1 MHCMIA
7 ASREM
12 SDEPKFALTTHSSR
26 SFFSQHWSHAVKP
39 GCLAMALLVASALP
53 AMAQTPAGG
62 GKQQTTE
69 SQTPEK
75 KVIYRGVVIDDT
87 DAPLPGV
94 SVTLPHSKGTGVTT
108 DVNGRFEISVP
119 ESVHNLVFSYIGMK
133 TQTVRVK
140 GITKDITVRLESD
153 AVNLKEAVVTGIYTR
168 NAESFTGSM
177 ATYTNKELKQ
187 VGNLNVLQSLQ
198 ALDPAFVITD
208 NNLRGADPN
217 ATLDISIRGTT
228 NLTDLE
234 SDYEYDPNQ
243 PLFILDGFESDLTTI
258 TNLNIDRVA
267 SITILKDAAST
278 AIYGSKAANGVVVV
292 ETVKPEPGK
301 LRFSY
306 SGNYQVAWADLTDYN
321 MMNAR
326 EKLAYEK
333 LAGRYASG
341 DYNLDA
347 NGEIID
353 EDQRQIY
360 YNRLKLVEQGLD
372 SYWLNEPLRTAF
384 TQTHNIYVDGG
395 DSAFLYGVGVNY
407 SNTQGVMKGSGKDA
421 LNGNIRL
428 TYRVDRLSFSNN
440 TNLNYNTSD
449 TEPVAFRNFV
459 NANPYYS
466 KYNENGEITKYFERT
481 ATLSGYEYAYNP
493 LWNFNQKSYNR
504 TNTFSLNNNFQVEW
518 RILEE
523 LRLRGRFGVTI
534 AQNESTV
541 FHSPEE
547 TMFAETDRL
556 ERGTYAKN
564 SSRDTSYDGTL
575 DLTYGRTFGNHML
588 NLIGGMQ
595 FTESNSDAEAFSALG
610 YMSDQY
616 SNPNFSM
623 GYPDGGKPSSTV
635 VKSRTASYY
644 FNLNYGYDMRYLV
657 DLNLRTDGASVFGI
671 NNPFST
677 TWSFGL
683 GWNVHNEKFLAD
695 SDVISYMKLRYSLGN
710 PGNSNLDAKRANTVY
725 NYYTAFQNPFGL
737 AALVSQWG
745 NKDLEW
751 QRTLDQNIGID
762 LAFMDDRL
770 RFTFDYFTKTTD
782 PLLLSISLP
791 PSTGTTT
798 SPMNI
803 GTMHNEGFTWQATYF
818 VLRGNDYNW
827 SLTANMNHVKT
838 SYDDMGNYLE
848 YLNEQGRDEEAY
860 TLRRYYDGASPTA
873 LWAVRSAGID
883 PMTGNEVFIKKDGSY
898 TFEWDTA
905 DEVVCGDTTPD
916 VEGTF
921 GTSAYWKGFSMNLIF
936 SYRYG
941 GQAFRQTLF
950 DKVENISESDLM
962 YNQDKR
968 AYYDRWQKPGD
979 HAKFKRI
986 DDLSES
992 HMTSRF
998 IEDENTLKLTTLSFG
1013 YENQTAPWL
1022 KTIGASSFNVRLS
1035 MNDLFYL
1042 STIKE
1047 ERGLDYPFQRSVMMS
1062 LGLSF

>member
-1 MHCMIA
+1 MK
-7 ASREM
+7 
-12 SDEPKFALTTHSSR
+12 KFALTTHSSR

-87 DAPLPGV
+87 DVPLPGV

-347 NGEIID
+347 NGEIIN

-493 LWNFNQKSYNR
+493 LWDFNQKSYNR

>member
-1 MHCMIA
+1 MK
-7 ASREM
+7 
-12 SDEPKFALTTHSSR
+12 KFALTTHSSR

-62 GKQQTTE
+62 GEQQTTE

-493 LWNFNQKSYNR
+493 LWDFNQKSYNR

>member
-1 MHCMIA
+1 MK
-7 ASREM
+7 
-12 SDEPKFALTTHSSR
+12 KFALTTHSSR

-493 LWNFNQKSYNR
+493 LWDFNQKSYNR

-762 LAFMDDRL
+762 LAFMNDRL

>member
-1 MHCMIA
+1 MK
-7 ASREM
+7 
-12 SDEPKFALTTHSSR
+12 KFALTTHSSR

-53 AMAQTPAGG
+53 AMAQTPVGG

-493 LWNFNQKSYNR
+493 LWDFNQKSYNR

>member
-1 MHCMIA
+1 MK
-7 ASREM
+7 
-12 SDEPKFALTTHSSR
+12 KFALTTHSSR

-493 LWNFNQKSYNR
+493 LWDFNQKSYNR

-635 VKSRTASYY
+635 VKSRTASLH

-898 TFEWDTA
+898 TFEWNTA

>member
-1 MHCMIA
+1 MKT
-7 ASREM
+7 SVK
-12 SDEPKFALTTHSSR
+12 KFALTTHSSR

-493 LWNFNQKSYNR
+493 LWDFNQKSYNR

>member
-1 MHCMIA
+1 MLVTGGEARMLRGGHV
-7 ASREM
+7 
-12 SDEPKFALTTHSSR
+12 DG
-26 SFFSQHWSHAVKP
+26 FFSPRVGPKSR
-39 GCLAMALLVASALP
+39 
-53 AMAQTPAGG
+53 GG
-62 GKQQTTE
+62 GKNVTTE
-69 SQTPEK
+69 DKAPER
-75 KVIYRGVVIDDT
+75 KVTYKGVVVDDM

-94 SVTLPHSKGTGVTT
+94 SVTLPHVKGTGVTT
-108 DVNGRFEISVP
+108 DLNGRFEITVSEDV
-119 ESVHNLVFSYIGMK
+119 SNLVFSYIGMK

-140 GITKDITVRLESD
+140 GTTKDLTVRLQSD
-153 AVNLKEAVVTGIYTR
+153 AVALKEAVVTGIYTR

-243 PLFILDGFESDLTTI
+243 PLFILDGFESDLNTI
-258 TNLNIDRVA
+258 TNLNIDRVQ

-306 SGNYQVAWADLTDYN
+306 NGNYQVAWDDLSDYN

-341 DYNLDA
+341 DYNLDE
-347 NGEIID
+347 NGEIIN
-353 EDQRQIY
+353 EAQREIY

-372 SYWLNEPLRTAF
+372 TYWMNEPLRTAF

-395 DSAFLYGVGVNY
+395 DSAFLYGVGVSY

-428 TYRVDRLSFSNN
+428 TYRVDKLSFSNI
-440 TNLNYNTSD
+440 TNLDYNSSE
-449 TEPVAFRNFV
+449 TEPVSFRNFV

-481 ATLSGYEYAYNP
+481 ATMGGYEYAWNP
-493 LWNFNQKSYNR
+493 LWDFNQKSYNESDL
-504 TNTFSLNNNFQVEW
+504 FSLNNNFQVEW

-523 LRLRGRFGVTI
+523 LRLRGRLGVTI
-534 AQNESTV
+534 SQDENAV
-541 FHSPEE
+541 FRSPDE
-547 TMFAETDRL
+547 TSFAETDRL
-556 ERGTYAKN
+556 KRGSYSK
-564 SSRDTSYDGTL
+564 SSTRNTSYDGSI
-575 DLTYGRTFGNHML
+575 DLTYGRTFGEHML

-595 FTESNSDAEAFSALG
+595 FTESKSDTEMFSAEG

-644 FNLNYGYDMRYLV
+644 FNLNYGYDMRYLL

-683 GWNVHNEKFLAD
+683 GWNVHNEKFFPE
-695 SDVISYMKLRYSLGN
+695 SGVINYMKLRYSLGN
-710 PGNSNLDAKRANTVY
+710 PGNSNLDAKRANTVF
-725 NYYTAFQNPFGL
+725 NYYTAYQNPFGL
-737 AALVSQWG
+737 AAVVSQWG

-762 LAFMDDRL
+762 LAFMNDRL

-782 PLLLSISLP
+782 PLLLSIALP
-791 PSTGTTT
+791 PSSGAST

-803 GTMHNEGFTWQATYF
+803 GTMRNKGFTWQATYF
-818 VLRGNDYNW
+818 VLRGDDYNW

-838 SYDDMGNYLE
+838 TYDDMGSYLE
-848 YLNEQGRDEEAY
+848 YLNDEGRDEEAY

-898 TFEWDTA
+898 TFEWDTD
-905 DEVVCGDTTPD
+905 DEVVCGDTNPD
-916 VEGTF
+916 IEGTF

-979 HAKFKRI
+979 NAKFKRI
-986 DDLSES
+986 DDLSDS

>member
-1 MHCMIA
+1 MK
-7 ASREM
+7 
-12 SDEPKFALTTHSSR
+12 KFALTTHSSR

-119 ESVHNLVFSYIGMK
+119 ESVHNLVISYIGMK

-493 LWNFNQKSYNR
+493 LWDFNQKSYNR

-595 FTESNSDAEAFSALG
+595 FPASNSDAEAFSALG

-710 PGNSNLDAKRANTVY
+710 PGNSNLVAKRANTVY

-770 RFTFDYFTKTTD
+770 RFTFDYFSKTTD

-791 PSTGTTT
+791 PSTSTTT

>member
-1 MHCMIA
+1 MK
-7 ASREM
+7 
-12 SDEPKFALTTHSSR
+12 KFALTTHSSR

-493 LWNFNQKSYNR
+493 LWDFNQKSYNR

-791 PSTGTTT
+791 PSPGTTT

>member
-1 MHCMIA
+1 MK
-7 ASREM
+7 
-12 SDEPKFALTTHSSR
+12 KFALTTHSSR

-177 ATYTNKELKQ
+177 ANYTNKELKQ

-493 LWNFNQKSYNR
+493 LWDFNQKSYNR

>member
-1 MHCMIA
+1 MK
-7 ASREM
+7 
-12 SDEPKFALTTHSSR
+12 KFALTTHSSR

-493 LWNFNQKSYNR
+493 LWDFNQKSYNR

-695 SDVISYMKLRYSLGN
+695 SDIISYMKLRYSLGN

>member
-1 MHCMIA
+1 MK
-7 ASREM
+7 
-12 SDEPKFALTTHSSR
+12 KFALTTHSSR

-493 LWNFNQKSYNR
+493 LWDFNQKSYNR

-644 FNLNYGYDMRYLV
+644 FNLNYGYEMRYLV

>member
-1 MHCMIA
+1 MK
-7 ASREM
+7 
-12 SDEPKFALTTHSSR
+12 KFALTTHSSR

-62 GKQQTTE
+62 GKQQRTE

-493 LWNFNQKSYNR
+493 LWDFNQKSYNR

-968 AYYDRWQKPGD
+968 AYYGRWQKPGD

>member
-1 MHCMIA
+1 M
-7 ASREM
+7 
-12 SDEPKFALTTHSSR
+12 K
-26 SFFSQHWSHAVKP
+26 
-39 GCLAMALLVASALP
+39 LLNPQENKLSP
-53 AMAQTPAGG
+53 QTPAGG

-341 DYNLDA
+341 DYNLD
-347 NGEIID
+347 

-493 LWNFNQKSYNR
+493 LWDFNQKSYNR

>member
-1 MHCMIA
+1 MK
-7 ASREM
+7 
-12 SDEPKFALTTHSSR
+12 KFALTTHSSR

-493 LWNFNQKSYNR
+493 LWDFNQKSYNR

-547 TMFAETDRL
+547 TMFSETDRL

>member
-1 MHCMIA
+1 MK
-7 ASREM
+7 
-12 SDEPKFALTTHSSR
+12 KFALTTHSSR

-333 LAGRYASG
+333 LAGRYASD

-493 LWNFNQKSYNR
+493 LWDFNQKSYNR

-644 FNLNYGYDMRYLV
+644 FNLNYGYEMRYLV

>member
-1 MHCMIA
+1 MK
-7 ASREM
+7 
-12 SDEPKFALTTHSSR
+12 KFALTTHSSR

-481 ATLSGYEYAYNP
+481 STLSGYEYAYNP
-493 LWNFNQKSYNR
+493 LWDFNQKSYNR

-898 TFEWDTA
+898 IFEWDTA

>member
-1 MHCMIA
+1 MK
-7 ASREM
+7 
-12 SDEPKFALTTHSSR
+12 KFALTTHSSR

-493 LWNFNQKSYNR
+493 LWDFNQKSYNR

-534 AQNESTV
+534 AQNELTV

>member
-1 MHCMIA
+1 MK
-7 ASREM
+7 
-12 SDEPKFALTTHSSR
+12 KFALTTHSSR

-133 TQTVRVK
+133 TSTVRVK

-493 LWNFNQKSYNR
+493 LWDFNQKSYNR

>member
-1 MHCMIA
+1 MKTSMK
-7 ASREM
+7 
-12 SDEPKFALTTHSSR
+12 KFALTTHSSR

-198 ALDPAFVITD
+198 TLDPAFVITD

-493 LWNFNQKSYNR
+493 LWDFNQKSYNR

>member
-1 MHCMIA
+1 MK
-7 ASREM
+7 
-12 SDEPKFALTTHSSR
+12 KFALTTHSSR

-177 ATYTNKELKQ
+177 ATYTNKELKY

-493 LWNFNQKSYNR
+493 LWDFNQKSYNR

>member
-1 MHCMIA
+1 MK
-7 ASREM
+7 
-12 SDEPKFALTTHSSR
+12 KFALTTHSSR

-53 AMAQTPAGG
+53 AMAHTPAGG

-481 ATLSGYEYAYNP
+481 STLSGYEYAYNP

-575 DLTYGRTFGNHML
+575 DLTYGRTFGSHML

>member
-1 MHCMIA
+1 MK
-7 ASREM
+7 
-12 SDEPKFALTTHSSR
+12 KFALTTHSSR

-481 ATLSGYEYAYNP
+481 STLSGYEYAYNP
-493 LWNFNQKSYNR
+493 LWDFNQKSYNR

>member
-1 MHCMIA
+1 MK
-7 ASREM
+7 
-12 SDEPKFALTTHSSR
+12 KFALTTHSSR

-493 LWNFNQKSYNR
+493 LWDFNQKSYNR

-1022 KTIGASSFNVRLS
+1022 RTIGASSFNVRLS

>member
-1 MHCMIA
+1 MK
-7 ASREM
+7 
-12 SDEPKFALTTHSSR
+12 KFALTTHSSR

-493 LWNFNQKSYNR
+493 LWDFNQKSYNR

-898 TFEWDTA
+898 TFEWDTT

-921 GTSAYWKGFSMNLIF
+921 GTSAYWKGFSMNLVF

>member
-1 MHCMIA
+1 MK
-7 ASREM
+7 
-12 SDEPKFALTTHSSR
+12 KFALTTHSSR

-53 AMAQTPAGG
+53 AMAQTSVGG

-493 LWNFNQKSYNR
+493 LWDFNQKSYNR

>member
-1 MHCMIA
+1 MK
-7 ASREM
+7 
-12 SDEPKFALTTHSSR
+12 KFALTTHSSR

-39 GCLAMALLVASALP
+39 GCLAMALFVASALP

-69 SQTPEK
+69 SKTPEK

-347 NGEIID
+347 NGEIIN

-360 YNRLKLVEQGLD
+360 YNRLKQVEQGLD

-493 LWNFNQKSYNR
+493 LWDFNQKSYNR

-898 TFEWDTA
+898 TFEWNTA

-921 GTSAYWKGFSMNLIF
+921 GTSAYWKGFSMNLVF

>member
-1 MHCMIA
+1 MK
-7 ASREM
+7 
-12 SDEPKFALTTHSSR
+12 KFALTTHSSR

-493 LWNFNQKSYNR
+493 LWDFNQKSYNR

-737 AALVSQWG
+737 AALISQWG

-968 AYYDRWQKPGD
+968 AYYGRWQKPGD

>member
-1 MHCMIA
+1 MK
-7 ASREM
+7 
-12 SDEPKFALTTHSSR
+12 KFALTTHSSR
-26 SFFSQHWSHAVKP
+26 SFFSQHWSQAVKP

-493 LWNFNQKSYNR
+493 LWDFNQKSYNR

>member
-1 MHCMIA
+1 MK
-7 ASREM
+7 
-12 SDEPKFALTTHSSR
+12 KFALTTHSSR

-217 ATLDISIRGTT
+217 STLDISIRGTT

-493 LWNFNQKSYNR
+493 LWDFNQKSYNR

-1022 KTIGASSFNVRLS
+1022 KTIGVSSFNVRLS

>member
-1 MHCMIA
+1 MK
-7 ASREM
+7 
-12 SDEPKFALTTHSSR
+12 KFALTTHSSR

-187 VGNLNVLQSLQ
+187 VGNQNVLQSLQ

-306 SGNYQVAWADLTDYN
+306 SGNYQGAWADLTDYN

-360 YNRLKLVEQGLD
+360 YNRLKLVESGLD

-493 LWNFNQKSYNR
+493 LWDFNQKSYNR

>member
-1 MHCMIA
+1 MK
-7 ASREM
+7 
-12 SDEPKFALTTHSSR
+12 KFALTTHSSR

-493 LWNFNQKSYNR
+493 LWDFNQKSYNR

-556 ERGTYAKN
+556 KRGTYAKN

-683 GWNVHNEKFLAD
+683 GWNVHNEKFLTD

>member
-1 MHCMIA
+1 MKTSMK
-7 ASREM
+7 
-12 SDEPKFALTTHSSR
+12 KFALTTHSSR

-493 LWNFNQKSYNR
+493 LWDFNQKSYNR

-770 RFTFDYFTKTTD
+770 RFTFDYFTKTTG

-898 TFEWDTA
+898 TFEWNTA

>member
-1 MHCMIA
+1 MK
-7 ASREM
+7 
-12 SDEPKFALTTHSSR
+12 KFALTTHSSR

-217 ATLDISIRGTT
+217 STLDISIRGTT

-493 LWNFNQKSYNR
+493 LWDFNQKSYNR

-644 FNLNYGYDMRYLV
+644 FNLNYGYEMRYLV

-898 TFEWDTA
+898 TFEWDTT

>member
-1 MHCMIA
+1 MK
-7 ASREM
+7 
-12 SDEPKFALTTHSSR
+12 KFALTTHSSR

-493 LWNFNQKSYNR
+493 LWDFNQKSYNR

-898 TFEWDTA
+898 TFEWNTA

-921 GTSAYWKGFSMNLIF
+921 GTSAYWKGFSMNLVF

>member
-1 MHCMIA
+1 MK
-7 ASREM
+7 
-12 SDEPKFALTTHSSR
+12 KFALTTHSSR

-94 SVTLPHSKGTGVTT
+94 SVTLPHSKGMGVTT

-493 LWNFNQKSYNR
+493 LWDFNQKSYNR

-683 GWNVHNEKFLAD
+683 GWNVHNEKFLAE

-737 AALVSQWG
+737 AALIRQWG

-968 AYYDRWQKPGD
+968 AYYGRWQKPGD

>member
-1 MHCMIA
+1 MK
-7 ASREM
+7 
-12 SDEPKFALTTHSSR
+12 KFALTTHSSR

-493 LWNFNQKSYNR
+493 LWDFNQKSYNR
-504 TNTFSLNNNFQVEW
+504 TNTFSLNNNFSVEW

>member
-1 MHCMIA
+1 MK
-7 ASREM
+7 
-12 SDEPKFALTTHSSR
+12 KFALTTHSSR

-493 LWNFNQKSYNR
+493 LWDFNQKSYNR

-671 NNPFST
+671 NNHFST

>member
-1 MHCMIA
+1 MK
-7 ASREM
+7 
-12 SDEPKFALTTHSSR
+12 KFALTTHSSR

-94 SVTLPHSKGTGVTT
+94 SVTLPHSKGMGVTT

-493 LWNFNQKSYNR
+493 LWDFNQKSYNR

-547 TMFAETDRL
+547 TMFSETDRL

-737 AALVSQWG
+737 AALISQWG

>member
-1 MHCMIA
+1 MKKITSEA
-7 ASREM
+7 
-12 SDEPKFALTTHSSR
+12 HSSR
-26 SFFSQHWSHAVKP
+26 SFFSQCWSQAVKP
-39 GCLAMALLVASALP
+39 GCFAVAMLMASSLP
-53 AMAQTPAGG
+53 VLGQSPVGG
-62 GKQQTTE
+62 GKNVTTE
-69 SQTPEK
+69 DKAPER
-75 KVIYRGVVIDDT
+75 KVTYKGVVVDDM

-94 SVTLPHSKGTGVTT
+94 SVTLPHVKGTGVTT
-108 DVNGRFEISVP
+108 DLNGRFEITVSEDV
-119 ESVHNLVFSYIGMK
+119 SNLVFSYIGMK

-140 GITKDITVRLESD
+140 GTTKDLTVRLQSD
-153 AVNLKEAVVTGIYTR
+153 AVALKEAVVTGIYTR

-243 PLFILDGFESDLTTI
+243 PLFILDGFESDLNTI
-258 TNLNIDRVA
+258 TNLNIDRVQ

-306 SGNYQVAWADLTDYN
+306 NGNYQVAWADLSDYN

-341 DYNLDA
+341 DYNLDE
-347 NGEIID
+347 NGEIIN
-353 EDQRQIY
+353 EAQREIY

-372 SYWLNEPLRTAF
+372 TYWMNEPLRTAF

-395 DSAFLYGVGVNY
+395 DSAFLYGVGVSY

-428 TYRVDRLSFSNN
+428 TYRVDKLSFSNI
-440 TNLNYNTSD
+440 TNLDYNSSE
-449 TEPVAFRNFV
+449 TEPVSFRNFV

-481 ATLSGYEYAYNP
+481 ATMGGYEYAWNP
-493 LWNFNQKSYNR
+493 LWDFNQKSYNESDL
-504 TNTFSLNNNFQVEW
+504 FSLNNNFQVEW

-523 LRLRGRFGVTI
+523 LRLRGRLGVTI
-534 AQNESTV
+534 SQDENAV
-541 FHSPEE
+541 FRSPDE
-547 TMFAETDRL
+547 TSFAETDRL
-556 ERGTYAKN
+556 KRGSYSK
-564 SSRDTSYDGTL
+564 SSTRNTSYDGSI
-575 DLTYGRTFGNHML
+575 DLTYGRTFGEHML

-595 FTESNSDAEAFSALG
+595 FTESKSDTEMFSAEG

-644 FNLNYGYDMRYLV
+644 FNLNYGYDMRYLL

-683 GWNVHNEKFLAD
+683 GWNVHNEKFFPE
-695 SDVISYMKLRYSLGN
+695 SGVINYMKLRYSLGN
-710 PGNSNLDAKRANTVY
+710 PGNSNLDAKRANTVF
-725 NYYTAFQNPFGL
+725 NYYTAYQNPFGL
-737 AALVSQWG
+737 AAVVSQWG

-762 LAFMDDRL
+762 LAFMNDRL

-782 PLLLSISLP
+782 PLLLSIALP
-791 PSTGTTT
+791 PSSGAST

-803 GTMHNEGFTWQATYF
+803 GTMRNKGFTWQATYF
-818 VLRGNDYNW
+818 VLRGDDYNW

-838 SYDDMGNYLE
+838 TYDDMGSYLE
-848 YLNEQGRDEEAY
+848 YLNDEGRDEEAY

-898 TFEWDTA
+898 TFEWDTD
-905 DEVVCGDTTPD
+905 DEVVCGDTNPD
-916 VEGTF
+916 IEGTF

-979 HAKFKRI
+979 NAKFKRI
-986 DDLSES
+986 DDLSDS